1 MTATQGKYTRLY
13 GFLFIFFM
21 AAFIFVLLI
30 SLVQKQMELAG
41 TTLSWWGLVYI
52 VFVNYLIKGCLIFLS
67 VKLTLK
73 YLKLENPIWYS
84 LLIHFIFSLVFIVL
98 SYCLLIPA
106 ENLILES
113 KTEFTFNY
121 LLRRSMGGAS
131 FSFFLYFSMIF
142 MVYAALFLIREQDNK
157 LGQER
162 MKNQLLDARMN
173 VLRAQIQPHFLF
185 NSLNSI
191 SYLTGIDV
199 KRSKD
204 AIADLSNLLRYT
216 LKIKTNNLVTLA
228 EEMKSSTIYLK
239 LMKLRYDSNLDYAVK
254 TEEGTFLIKVPPFI
268 VQPVIENAVKYGFS
282 SNHHRL
288 KIEIFSALVEGNLNL
303 TIRNDGETVREDY
316 HYGTGITNILMRL
329 NELYGNDYGFQF
341 HNSEGWVT
349 TEISIPIR
357 KV

>member
-1 MTATQGKYTRLY
+1 MVQGKYTRLY
-13 GFLFIFFM
+13 GFLLIFFL
-21 AAFIFVLLI
+21 AAFVFVLLI
-30 SLVQKQMELAG
+30 SLVQKKLEMAG
-41 TTLSWWGLVYI
+41 TTLSWWGLVLV
-52 VFVNYLIKGCLIFLS
+52 VFFNYLIKGSLIFLS
-67 VKLTLK
+67 VKLTLR
-73 YLKLENPIWYS
+73 YLKLESPIWYS
-84 LLIHFIFSLVFIVL
+84 LLVHFVFSLVFIVL
-98 SYCLLIPA
+98 SYSLLIPI

-113 KTEFTFNY
+113 EAEFTFNY

-191 SYLTGIDV
+191 SYLVGIDV

-204 AIADLSNLLRYT
+204 AIADLSDLLRYT
-216 LKIKTNNLVTLA
+216 LKIKTNNLVTLS
-228 EEMKSSTIYLK
+228 EEMKSSTVYLK
-239 LMKLRYDSNLDYAVK
+239 LMKLRYDNNLEYSTK
-254 TEEGTFLIKVPPFI
+254 IGQGTSMIKVPPFI
-268 VQPVIENAVKYGFS
+268 IQPVLENAVKYGFS
-282 SNHHRL
+282 SNHDQLR
-288 KIEIFSALVEGNLNL
+288 IEIFSVLSEGKLTL
-303 TIRNDGETVREDY
+303 TIRNNGETLERNY

-341 HNSEGWVT
+341 NNSKGWVT
-349 TEISIPIR
+349 TEISIPMQ
-357 KV
+357 KA